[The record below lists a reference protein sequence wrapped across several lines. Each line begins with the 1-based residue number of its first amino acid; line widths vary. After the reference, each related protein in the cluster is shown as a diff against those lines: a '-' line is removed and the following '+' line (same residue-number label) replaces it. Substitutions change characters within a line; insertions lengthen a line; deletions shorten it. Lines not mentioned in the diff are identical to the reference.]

1 MGTKWTPS
9 LNQVEAWLGPDAL
22 TEALRANVREMIM
35 TLVDAEVA
43 ETLAACP
50 YERTGVRRG
59 YRHGSKVR
67 TLTTGFGK
75 TELTVPRARLLQ
87 DGQEVEWQSHLV
99 PRYQRR
105 AAAVDAALL
114 GTYCAGA
121 NGRRIKGALAPLMRG
136 APLSK
141 SAISRIVGRLKTLFE
156 RWRQRSLDA
165 EPLLLYLDAIALRVR
180 LAQKVV
186 SVPVLVALGVK
197 PDGQKVILD
206 LELLASESTAAWG
219 GLLAGLGARGL
230 RRPRLCVI
238 DGSKGLRAAVEEH
251 WPGMV
256 VQRGPV
262 HKLRNLERH
271 VPRHAL
277 EEARTD
283 YHRLIRADSLTAAR
297 QAHREFVATWS
308 KTAPKVAASVQEAGD
323 ELLTWYR
330 FPQTQWQSLP
340 TTNVIERLHGE
351 FRRRVKTQGSLPT
364 AQAADLLLFVL
375 LMSGQIRVR
384 RIDGWHDLRD
394 MDKVSHVTSQ
404 PQEAA

>member
-1 MGTKWTPS
+1 M
-9 LNQVEAWLGPDAL
+9 
-22 TEALRANVREMIM
+22 
-35 TLVDAEVA
+35 AE
-43 ETLAACP
+43 C
-50 YERTGVRRG
+50 G
-59 YRHGSKVR
+59 
-67 TLTTGFGK
+67 
-75 TELTVPRARLLQ
+75 
-87 DGQEVEWQSHLV
+87 HLV
-99 PRYQRR
+99 PRSQRR

-114 GTYCAGA
+114 GTYGAGA
-121 NGRRIKGALAPLMRG
+121 SGRRIAGALAPVLRG

-141 SAISRIVGRLKTLFE
+141 SAISRIVGRLTALFE
-156 RWRQRSLDA
+156 RWRQRSLDE
-165 EPLLLYLDAIALRVR
+165 EPLLLLYLDAIALRVR

-206 LELLASESTAAWG
+206 LELLASEATAAWG

-230 RRPRLCVI
+230 RRPRLCGL
-238 DGSKGLRAAVEEH
+238 DGRKGRRSAVEEH

-283 YHRLIRADSLTAAR
+283 SQRIVRADSLTAAR
-297 QAHREFVATWS
+297 QAHREFVAKWS
-308 KTAPKVAASVQEAGD
+308 KTAPKVAASLQEAGD
-323 ELLTWYR
+323 EWLTLYR
-330 FPQTQWQSLP
+330 FLQTQWKSLR
-340 TTNVIERLHGE
+340 TTTVIERLHGE

-364 AQAADLLLFVL
+364 AQAAELLLFAL
-375 LMSGQIRVR
+375 IMSGQIRVR
-384 RIDGWHDLRD
+384 RIDGWQDLRD

>member
-1 MGTKWTPS
+1 MARCS
-9 LNQVEAWLGPDAL
+9 GPD
-22 TEALRANVREMIM
+22 
-35 TLVDAEVA
+35 
-43 ETLAACP
+43 
-50 YERTGVRRG
+50 GV
-59 YRHGSKVR
+59 
-67 TLTTGFGK
+67 
-75 TELTVPRARLLQ
+75 ARLDEEL
-87 DGQEVEWQSHLV
+87 
-99 PRYQRR
+99 
-105 AAAVDAALL
+105 
-114 GTYCAGA
+114 
-121 NGRRIKGALAPLMRG
+121 
-136 APLSK
+136 
-141 SAISRIVGRLKTLFE
+141 
-156 RWRQRSLDA
+156 
-165 EPLLLYLDAIALRVR
+165 LLLYLGAIALRVR
-180 LAQKVV
+180 LAQQVV

-262 HKLRNLERH
+262 HNLRNLERH

-308 KTAPKVAASVQEAGD
+308 KTAPKVAASLQEAGD
-323 ELLTWYR
+323 ELLTLYR
-330 FPQTQWQSLP
+330 FPQTQWKSLR

-364 AQAADLLLFVL
+364 AQAAELLLFAL
-375 LMSGQIRVR
+375 IMCGQIRVR
-384 RIDGWHDLRD
+384 RIDGWQYLGQLDDTLSRTGEPRH
-394 MDKVSHVTSQ
+394 
-404 PQEAA
+404 AA